1 MTHDSTKRRWTVA
14 GLTSMAIGAV
24 AIVAGLAAPASAHE
38 GKEPVEIPDTSNKSC
53 ATLADDYGIEADW
66 IESKIEAADL
76 PDAGQSATFDLT
88 PEDDSDDA
96 FVTIDMRMQL
106 KYFDWEST
114 VGIDAIYVKGGSQGS
129 YFYSYQPELASYH
142 EDNEGEIIGDGA
154 EETSDIGLGTPPWK
168 IAGKNQISHVTF
180 CWDDEG
186 GEEPPPPTPCPEGQ
200 VAVQGGMTGGGDHTP
215 PSEPEGCEPPPEP
228 CPEGQV
234 SAQGGMTDGGDESPP
249 SSECEEPTE
258 PSTPPTEPPPSSST
272 TVDVNPG
279 VSTTVVNPDTP
290 ESTTTTLAITPAS
303 DTLPKTGSNSTTL
316 LLLGGLALLA
326 AGGAAVAANKWLR
339 SS

>member
-1 MTHDSTKRRWTVA
+1 MTHDSSKRRWTVA

-24 AIVAGLAAPASAHE
+24 AIVAGLAAPAAAHE
-38 GKEPVEIPDTSNKSC
+38 GKEPVEIPDTSSKSC
-53 ATLADDYGIEADW
+53 AELAEEYGIDADW
-66 IESKIEAADL
+66 TESKIEAADL
-76 PDAGQSATFDLT
+76 PDEGQSATFDLT

-114 VGIDAIYVKGGSQGS
+114 VGIDAVYVKGGSQGS

-154 EETSDIGLGTPPWK
+154 EETSDVGLGTPPWK
-168 IAGKNQISHVTF
+168 IEGKNQISHVTF
-180 CWDDEG
+180 CWDDEST
-186 GEEPPPPTPCPEGQ
+186 PTTAPPTTAPPTTECPDLT
-200 VAVQGGMTGGGDHTP
+200 AAPLTARGGDHGTP
-215 PSEPEGCEPPPEP
+215 PST
-228 CPEGQV
+228 
-234 SAQGGMTDGGDESPP
+234 APP
-249 SSECEEPTE
+249 STAP
-258 PSTPPTEPPPSSST
+258 PSTEPPDCEVPPTTAPPTTAPETTT